1 MGLNPQAETGE
12 VRMYKRSFIRPV
24 LIAALFATLTLAV
37 TVPRAAEERS
47 NSVSAETIE
56 LSTNINA
63 ETIAPVDSLASTST
77 FFTIRRDV
85 RRCASPMCGGY
96 FVRRVNHPR
105 TLCANGR
112 YAADCYV
119 AEIDWNGHGQVE
131 PNRALIRGDIVG
143 NINSRVGRF
152 GRFRVRESWEA
163 AGSNAPSGDFFR
175 VRDLGIRCITHPC
188 LTHHEA
194 RLNTTVSRRVAGVE
208 LNGAGATDAVI
219 QQAFTAM
226 TSREG
231 ILVSGSNHPVVG
243 PAGRAQAF
251 RASQFYLRASAQG
264 GPAKPCIKTGCSRQV
279 CSDEE
284 VITTCEY
291 RPEYDCYKS
300 ARCERQANGACGFTQ
315 TRELTT
321 CLNRTRP

>member
-1 MGLNPQAETGE
+1 MHKLT
-12 VRMYKRSFIRPV
+12 FIRAV
-24 LIAALFATLTLAV
+24 LIAVVFASLTV
-37 TVPRAAEERS
+37 TVTIPRASEEPS
-47 NSVSAETIE
+47 INVSAETIV
-56 LSTNINA
+56 
-63 ETIAPVDSLASTST
+63 PVDSLASTSNY
-77 FFTIRRDV
+77 FTIRRDL

-96 FVRRVNHPR
+96 FVRRVNQPR

-119 AEIDWNGHGQVE
+119 AEIDWNSHGQVE

-143 NINSRVGRF
+143 NMNSRFGRL

-163 AGSNAPSGDFFR
+163 AGSSAPSGDFFN

-194 RLNTTVSRRVAGVE
+194 RLNTTVSRNVAGVE
-208 LNGAGATDAVI
+208 LNGAGATDAAI
-219 QQAFTAM
+219 QQAFTAL

-231 ILVSGSNHPVVG
+231 ILVSGSHHPVVG
-243 PAGRAQAF
+243 PAGRAQAL
-251 RASQFYLRASAQG
+251 RASQFYLRASLQG
-264 GPAKPCIKTGCSRQV
+264 GSAKPCMKTGCSGQV

-284 VITTCEY
+284 VVTTCEY
-291 RPEYDCYKS
+291 RPEYDCYKR
-300 ARCERQANGACGFTQ
+300 ARCERQANGQCGFTQ

-321 CLNRTRP
+321 CLNRRRP

>member
-1 MGLNPQAETGE
+1 MSKLTY
-12 VRMYKRSFIRPV
+12 VRAV
-24 LIAALFATLTLAV
+24 LIAVVFASLTIAV

-63 ETIAPVDSLASTST
+63 ETTDPLDSLASTST
-77 FFTIRRDV
+77 YFTIRRDF

-112 YAADCYV
+112 YAAECYV
-119 AEIDWNGHGQVE
+119 AEIDWNGHAQVE
-131 PNRALIRGDIVG
+131 PNRGLIRGDIG
-143 NINSRVGRF
+143 SFNSRFGRL

-163 AGSNAPSGDFFR
+163 AGSNAPSGNFFR

-208 LNGAGATDAVI
+208 LNGAGATDAAI

-231 ILVSGSNHPVVG
+231 ILVNGSNYSVVG
-243 PAGRAQAF
+243 PAGRAQAL

-264 GPAKPCIKTGCSRQV
+264 GPAKPCIKTGCSGQV

-284 VITTCEY
+284 VVTTCEF
-291 RPEYDCYKS
+291 RPEYECYKT
-300 ARCERQANGACGFTQ
+300 ARCERQANGQCGFTQ

-321 CLNRTRP
+321 CLNRRRP